1 MRTAIGTLK
10 DTASHHSD
18 LIPNCAKGCFL
29 LPGRNY
35 TKQIGSNLLYEF
47 SDSKSLREALS
58 KGVSGAVG
66 GRVDVSIRHPLRNV
80 YLNPCSV
87 KRKGSFVLFF
97 LKKKTKQKTTLG
109 CSHNNE
115 TCFGIV
121 VWCVVVGVQFNYD

>member
-97 LKKKTKQKTTLG
+97 LKKKNKTK
-109 CSHNNE
+109 NN
-115 TCFGIV
+115 FGM
-121 VWCVVVGVQFNYD
+121 FT